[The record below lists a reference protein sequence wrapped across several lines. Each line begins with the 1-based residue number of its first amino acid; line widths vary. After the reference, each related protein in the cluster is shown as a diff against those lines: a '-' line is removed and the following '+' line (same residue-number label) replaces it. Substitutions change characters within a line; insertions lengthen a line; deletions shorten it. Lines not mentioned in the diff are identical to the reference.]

1 MSEAP
6 TMLLVSGNTKRSF
19 AVTVYRKAEYNCAA
33 GGLSEIEVTMG
44 SID

>member
-6 TMLLVSGNTKRSF
+6 TMLLVSGNTTGSF

-33 GGLSEIEVTMG
+33 VELVV
-44 SID
+44 